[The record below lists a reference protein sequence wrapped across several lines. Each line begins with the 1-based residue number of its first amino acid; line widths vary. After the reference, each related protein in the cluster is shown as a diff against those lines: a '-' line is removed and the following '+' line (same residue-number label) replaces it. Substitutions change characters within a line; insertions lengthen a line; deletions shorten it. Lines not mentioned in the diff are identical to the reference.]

1 MNIKIISK
9 KQYNELIKLLKEAYV
24 IVTSLEAE
32 NKKLK
37 KDLKDLQDFCT
48 AFAADHPNFDHALNL
63 DFPATNKPENTFY

>member
-1 MNIKIISK
+1 MKIISNK
-9 KQYNELIKLLKEAYV
+9 VWKEHDQLIKKLMKE
-24 IVTSLEAE
+24 
-32 NKKLK
+32 NHQLK